1 MGSRPR
7 RLARWI
13 LRQIG
18 TDSEPLVG
26 DLLILDTYGYTMCS
40 ARSKVPTVCDVGA
53 HWTSPLCRNMADGCP
68 ARKSMA

>member
-13 LRQIG
+13 LRRIG

-26 DLLILDTYGYTMCS
+26 DLLVLDTYGYTMCS
-40 ARSKVPTVCDVGA
+40 ARSEVPTVVGVQTVLD
-53 HWTSPLCRNMADGCP
+53 H
-68 ARKSMA
+68 